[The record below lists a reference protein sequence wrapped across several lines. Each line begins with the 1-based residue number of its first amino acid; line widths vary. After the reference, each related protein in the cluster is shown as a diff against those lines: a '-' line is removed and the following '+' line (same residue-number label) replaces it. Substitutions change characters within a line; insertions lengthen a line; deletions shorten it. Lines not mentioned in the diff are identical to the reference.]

1 MTWNITRRKLLQG
14 LGALAASPAVAQELP
29 KRLTAGIG
37 DPDAAEYEVGA
48 TGISIGVTGHGD
60 IVALRLGRERVS
72 VPFHAGTF
80 LAECTQAEAATH
92 RTTGA
97 GGVEFRRVF
106 VHDKSGARCL
116 VSDRFLPAN
125 SSIRWEVEVV
135 GSGDPWTTP
144 IETRMSWL
152 NASTAS
158 FWTAWDRPPEP
169 RSHPH
174 LEDALDAAIDAFE
187 RNMNLSDLVA
197 ASSKLRDSWPT
208 DPWSDPLVP
217 AAFADLNLRY
227 GGYFGAHN
235 AFSVPIATILDAA
248 ADRGLS
254 LVQSPETS
262 LLDMKLIT
270 STLGDVRLARRNYR
284 ISSSTPVS
292 IAMDL
297 VAHAA
302 DWRGGLGWMADRY
315 PNYFEPPNP
324 SAYKLDGC
332 GSYANNNGDLDTN
345 KLKKMAYSVN
355 WNARFD
361 WPFLGMSIPPVQP
374 DVTWTS
380 WYKKPE
386 SLAQMSRYDET
397 MEQSGFHVL
406 EYFNT
411 TEGGNYIADTP
422 PPRKAKVDSEL
433 WRDASDFIDYQIPS
447 AVVRDREGRIL
458 YSHWF
463 GNVVLD
469 SAEPCWR
476 ESLLEQARTLT
487 KELPH
492 SSGICIDTTNWL
504 TVYNPHRD
512 DGVSWIDGAPARSLL
527 ISWRETLRKLAPILH
542 QAGKLIYAN
551 TLVARIDACECLDG
565 FYDEN
570 GDFPS
575 SLNLCA
581 FMAVHKPAIA
591 WTRNVDTLRPD
602 PDAVFQRHLHLGV
615 FPTAP
620 LPGADHTIREDPWA
634 DQSYLDY
641 GPLLAAIRG
650 KRWVLKPHVIAVS
663 DAAAHANLFQV
674 PGGYAIPITFAGS
687 VSEVTV
693 TLKNLL
699 APGEQIRS
707 ITVLHP
713 GEAKPS
719 PLRWRSSGQEVRI
732 TVPVQRGCA
741 LVKLDCAPVAAHG
754 PERS

>member
-1 MTWNITRRKLLQG
+1 MTWNVTRRKLLQW

-29 KRLTAGIG
+29 KHLTAGPT
-37 DPDAAEYEVGA
+37 DLDAAEFEVSA
-48 TGISIGVTGHGD
+48 SGISVSVTARGQ
-60 IVALRLGRERVS
+60 IVALRLGPEKLS
-72 VPFHAGTF
+72 IPFYAGTF
-80 LAECTQAEAATH
+80 LAACTPAETTTH
-92 RTTGA
+92 RAAGT

-106 VHDKSGARCL
+106 VHQQTGARCL
-116 VSDRFLPAN
+116 VSDRFTPTK

-158 FWTAWDRPPEP
+158 FWTAWDRPPGP
-169 RSHPH
+169 RSYPH
-174 LEDALDAAIDAFE
+174 LEDALDAAIDKFQQ
-187 RNMNLSDLVA
+187 NLNLPDLVA
-197 ASSKLRDSWPT
+197 ASSKLRDSWPRDT
-208 DPWSDPLVP
+208 WTDPLV
-217 AAFADLNLRY
+217 AAPFADLNLRY

-248 ADRGLS
+248 ADLGLS
-254 LVQSPETS
+254 LVQSPETN

-270 STLGDVRLARRNYR
+270 SSLGDVSLARTNYR

-297 VAHAA
+297 VAHAG

-324 SAYKLDGC
+324 SAYELDGC
-332 GSYANNNGDLDTN
+332 GSYANNDGHLDVD
-345 KLKKMAYSVN
+345 KFRKMAYSLN

-361 WPFLGMSIPPVQP
+361 WPFLGMAIPPVQP

-380 WYKKPE
+380 WYKKSE
-386 SLAQMSRYDET
+386 SLAQMSQYDET

-411 TEGGNYIADTP
+411 TEGGNYIANTP
-422 PPRKAKVDSEL
+422 PPRKARLDSEL
-433 WRDASDFIDYQIPS
+433 WRDASDFIDYQVPS

-476 ESLLEQARTLT
+476 ESLLEQARTLV

-512 DGVSWIDGAPARSLL
+512 DEVSWIDEAPARSLM
-527 ISWRETLRKLAPILH
+527 ISWRETLRQLSPILH
-542 QAGKLIYAN
+542 PAGKVIYAN

-581 FMAVHKPAIA
+581 FLAVHKPAIA
-591 WTRNVDTLRPD
+591 WTRNIDTLRPD
-602 PDAVFQRHLHLGV
+602 PDALFQRHLHLGV

-620 LPGADHTIREDPWA
+620 LPGADHTITEDPWA
-634 DQSYLDY
+634 DQYYLDY

-650 KRWVLKPHVIAVS
+650 KRWVLQPHVISVS
-663 DAAAHANLFQV
+663 DPAAHANLFQV
-674 PGGYAIPITFAGS
+674 PGGYAIPITFAGHTT
-687 VSEVTV
+687 EVTV
-693 TLKNLL
+693 TLRSLL

-719 PLRWRSSGQEVRI
+719 SLQWQPSGHELKINVPLR
-732 TVPVQRGCA
+732 RGCA
-741 LVKLDCAPVAAHG
+741 LVKLELV
-754 PERS
+754 S